1 MSKLKFIKS
10 FIKIKDFFQY
20 SCEIL
25 RGLLVKILLLFTMKF
40 RTKKIKNYYFTV
52 IKKRYL
58 YSYIKI

>member
-25 RGLLVKILLLFTMKF
+25 RGLLVKVLLLFTMKF
-40 RTKKIKNYYFTV
+40 RTKKIKNYYFIV